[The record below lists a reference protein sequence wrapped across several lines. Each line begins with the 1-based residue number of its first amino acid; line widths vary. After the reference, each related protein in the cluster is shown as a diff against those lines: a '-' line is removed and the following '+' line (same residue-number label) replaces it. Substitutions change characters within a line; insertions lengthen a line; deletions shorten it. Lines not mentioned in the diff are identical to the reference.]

1 MKKVLFLLLLMII
14 PACGMECLASIKLNL
29 NQCVRQGDNVVM
41 NFVIQNDGDKDVSFD
56 LGSDSFNPSIV
67 YDLQGCQYKATCLQQ
82 GNKSGT
88 INLPSDITI
97 KLNVVVY
104 DVPQNVSEFAAVG
117 VYFRSESR
125 DGCLVWKRTESK
137 AVLKITN

>member
-82 GNKSGT
+82 GNNSGT
-88 INLPSDITI
+88 INLPSDIHNQAQRGR
-97 KLNVVVY
+97 LRC
-104 DVPQNVSEFAAVG
+104 AAE
-117 VYFRSESR
+117 RER
-125 DGCLVWKRTESK
+125 ICCRGCLFSFRVKRRLFGLE
-137 AVLKITN
+137 TNRK